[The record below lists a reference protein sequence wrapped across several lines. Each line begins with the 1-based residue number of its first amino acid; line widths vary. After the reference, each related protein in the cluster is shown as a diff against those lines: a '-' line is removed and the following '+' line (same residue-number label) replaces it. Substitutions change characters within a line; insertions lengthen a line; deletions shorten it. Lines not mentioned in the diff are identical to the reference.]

1 MVCKGRNWIDSWIQL
16 FRASDESHWLNIDVL
31 DYDEAIGSNGP
42 FLCIRVERE
51 REREAWNFVG
61 NGVIR

>member
-1 MVCKGRNWIDSWIQL
+1 MLCKGRIDSWMQL
-16 FRASDESHWLNIDVL
+16 FGASDESHWLNIDVL

-51 REREAWNFVG
+51 RERSVELCRKRG
-61 NGVIR
+61 